1 MNYATLNDLLQ
12 CLTYGTHLHVGVLF
26 FGKYGNASLSLPHE
40 QTIHAA
46 PVCEALKTREG
57 GYRRCFYCRNA
68 AIAHACDAKH
78 PFGGL
83 CINGVYE
90 YTHPVLDGDEMICIV
105 YIGNILADGKGAQK
119 LSRRLGERRAL
130 LETMEHGYTE
140 DQCRM
145 LAHTVES
152 YIRMLLLHPPAEKK
166 APFNPIIENIKT
178 YVLSNVRS
186 GISVSELT
194 RVFHYNEKYLGRL
207 FKRET
212 GTSLHEFINNERL
225 SLAERLLRETDESIL
240 SISERVGF
248 NNVTYFNRLF
258 KERHCVSPIEFRK
271 RERAR

>member
-1 MNYATLNDLLQ
+1 
-12 CLTYGTHLHVGVLF
+12 
-26 FGKYGNASLSLPHE
+26 
-40 QTIHAA
+40 
-46 PVCEALKTREG
+46 
-57 GYRRCFYCRNA
+57 
-68 AIAHACDAKH
+68 
-78 PFGGL
+78 
-83 CINGVYE
+83 
-90 YTHPVLDGDEMICIV
+90 
-105 YIGNILADGKGAQK
+105 
-119 LSRRLGERRAL
+119 
-130 LETMEHGYTE
+130 
-140 DQCRM
+140 M

-152 YIRMLLLHPPAEKK
+152 YIHMLLLHPPADKK
-166 APFNPIIENIKT
+166 APFNPIIENIKA

-225 SLAERLLRETDESIL
+225 SRAERLLRETDESIL